1 MKLEEILQSMQ
12 KKGASDLHLKSNA
25 QPIIRKNGK
34 LYLLDKTFPTLSNK
48 DILDMIDPVMGGEFK
63 KLFLKNKS
71 SDFGHYFPDIGRFRF
86 AVFLQ
91 KGTIRVVVR
100 AIKDHV
106 PSFKELNLPESL
118 NNMVDY
124 KNGLVLITGATGS
137 GKSTTAASLINA
149 INQKHSYHILT
160 IEDPIEYVIH
170 DYYSCVSQR
179 ELYLDF
185 YDKTDAFRSALRQDP
200 DVIFFGEIRDS
211 EAMKIALQAA
221 DSGHLVLSTLH
232 TSTAL
237 ETIERCLSFFDG
249 SKHKAMLNQL
259 VSSLKAV
266 VSQRLA
272 PTLNNQIIPIVEIL
286 LNTTRLREALIDK
299 KSRRE
304 LYEIM
309 EEGRGTWGMQ
319 TFDQHIVER
328 FQAGLISQETAIQF
342 ATFPKNVKLQCEG
355 FNTSKSSIN
364 HVVDLT
370 NTNVSLGKDTET
382 NYGSQ
387 MDSNDSDKE
396 EKVYALKK
404 NTVLDEKKSS

>member
-1 MKLEEILQSMQ
+1 MKLEDILKAMQ

-34 LYLLDKTFPTLSNK
+34 LYLLDKTFPALSHETIQN
-48 DILDMIDPVMGGEFK
+48 MVDPIMGSEFK
-63 KLFLKNKS
+63 KLFLKYKN

-86 AVFLQ
+86 SVFSQ
-91 KGTIRVVVR
+91 KGTVRVVVR
-100 AIKDHV
+100 AIKDHI
-106 PSFKELNLPESL
+106 PNFKELNLPESL
-118 NNMVDY
+118 SNMVDY

-170 DYYSCVSQR
+170 DYYSCISQR

-185 YDKTDAFRSALRQDP
+185 HDKTSAFRSSLRQDP

-211 EAMKIALQAA
+211 ETMKIALQAA
-221 DSGHLVLSTLH
+221 DSGHLVISTLH
-232 TSTAL
+232 TSTAI

-249 SKHKAMLNQL
+249 AKQKAILHQL
-259 VSSLKAV
+259 VGSLKAV

-272 PTLNNQIIPIVEIL
+272 PALNHQVIPIVEIL
-286 LNTTRLREALIDK
+286 LNTTRMREALIEK
-299 KSRRE
+299 KGRRE

-309 EEGRGTWGMQ
+309 EEGHETWGMQ

-328 FQAGLISQETAIQF
+328 FTQGLISQETALQF
-342 ATFPKNVKLQCEG
+342 ATYPKNIKLQCEG
-355 FNTSKSSIN
+355 FNTGRSSIAQLKGFTSTSFHSKN
-364 HVVDLT
+364 
-370 NTNVSLGKDTET
+370 
-382 NYGSQ
+382 GS
-387 MDSNDSDKE
+387 DIKHGSNGSDKE

-404 NTVLDEKKSS
+404 NTVLSKKKSS